1 MSQTIPQLIRP
12 ASPAPSLEGVL
23 SLLFAHQS
31 PVSPS
36 DPFES
41 VLPEGCTDLVAPLDG
56 KLELITPNQRVALA
70 AGATALLSKPC
81 PYTLYAGGSGATAAI
96 LRLSGGLAA
105 QLLAPSG
112 PCELYPQGAA
122 AVREA
127 VNALS
132 VLEREGGTV
141 DAFTAS
147 AHCYTLLMKLCRMQS
162 AGAPGRYSL
171 LIEAAVGII
180 DEEFAY
186 LDGLDA
192 LAERLEVSKPH
203 LIRTFTHEVGI
214 SPGKYITRAR
224 IEYAKLLLS
233 EPEMPVSFAAEAAGF
248 AGANYFAKVFRRE
261 TGLSPSEFQQT
272 VPPAR
277 RRTPPLR
284 DEDRLYMP

>member
-1 MSQTIPQLIRP
+1 MTQTTTLSLAP
-12 ASPAPSLEGVL
+12 ASPAPSLTGVL
-23 SLLFAHQS
+23 SLCFARQF
-31 PVSPS
+31 PLTLPE
-36 DPFES
+36 PFEGT
-41 VLPEGCTDLVAPLDG
+41 LPEGCT
-56 KLELITPNQRVALA
+56 ELIAALGGNLMLDSQENRA
-70 AGATALLSKPC
+70 VLPAGSAALLSVPC
-81 PYTLYAGGSGATAAI
+81 AYTLCADGAEASAAVV
-96 LRLSGGLAA
+96 RLAGGLAA
-105 QLLAPSG
+105 QLLAPG
-112 PCELYPQGAA
+112 NPCEIYPQGAA

-127 VNALS
+127 VNALA
-132 VLEREGGTV
+132 VMERENGAV

-147 AHCYTLLMKLCRMQS
+147 AQCYTLLMKLCRVRE

-171 LIEAAVGII
+171 LVEAAVGII

-192 LAERLEVSKPH
+192 LADRLEVSKPH

-272 VPPAR
+272 VPSAR
-277 RRTPPLR
+277 RRSHGMR